1 MKSQEA
7 IQDDILP
14 KLTKLFINYNLKIT
28 YNIKIFAFYVSELIQ
43 TFFSFYLY
51 IQILTI
57 WIQVFIVHLLWA

>member
-57 WIQVFIVHLLWA
+57 

>member
-28 YNIKIFAFYVSELIQ
+28 YNIKIFAFYFSELIQ
-43 TFFSFYLY
+43 MFFSFYLY